1 MAELAIKF
9 GDSAAYERAIG
20 RWSRAVAPIFLQW
33 LAPPASSARW
43 LDVGCGS
50 GVLAHTLLELSSHAK
65 VIGIDAEIA
74 QIAQASRVVAADRA
88 MFQVADARRLPFADA
103 SFDVAASALVLNF
116 IAERPQAMAEKR
128 RVTRAGGRVAAYVW
142 DFAEELSPSGPLRRA
157 MRRFGVDVPAIPG
170 TTESR
175 IEALRTLF
183 EQAALERIETRT
195 IEVCLAYRD
204 FQDFWQAQTPNY
216 NPTTKIIASMT
227 RSERTRLMRAV
238 RAELPTAPGGV
249 IEYFARANAIKA
261 RVPRGMRGRLL
272 DNRA

>member
-9 GDSAAYERAIG
+9 DDSAAYERAMG

-33 LAPPASSARW
+33 LASPASARW
-43 LDVGCGS
+43 LDVGCGT
-50 GVLAHTLLELSSHAK
+50 GVLAHTLLELSSPAT
-65 VIGIDAEIA
+65 VVGIDPEVS
-74 QIAQASRVVAADRA
+74 QIAQASRGPAAGRA
-88 MFQVADARRLPFADA
+88 AFQVADACRLPFADA
-103 SFDVAASALVLNF
+103 SFDIAAAALVLNF
-116 IAERPQAMAEKR
+116 IAERSPAMAEMR
-128 RVTRAGGRVAAYVW
+128 RVTRAGGSVAAYVW

-170 TTESR
+170 MAESR

-204 FQDFWQAQTPNY
+204 FQDFWQAQTPSY
-216 NPTTKIIASMT
+216 YPTTKIIASMT
-227 RSERTRLMRAV
+227 ESERKRLMRAV

-261 RVPRGMRGRLL
+261 RVPRSMRGQLL
-272 DNRA
+272 NKRA